1 MERLNATTARSIVY
15 SPDSILSAHFNALA
29 NATQLFCDP
38 KPSLSPVVQVGADY
52 DHFNIREQNHGIVPE
67 ADEALV
73 HQDATGIH
81 LGREL
86 VGDVVKLVWTGYR
99 GYDDFA

>member
-1 MERLNATTARSIVY
+1 MQQQPGRSYIALILFSRRISTHWLTQRNFSAILN
-15 SPDSILSAHFNALA
+15 H
-29 NATQLFCDP
+29 LFH
-38 KPSLSPVVQVGADY
+38 LVVQVGADY